1 MRFALL
7 GDIHANLPA
16 LQAVV
21 AHAQAQD
28 VMGYWNIGD
37 FVGYGPFPNEVID
50 LLRGINARSI
60 IGNYDQKV
68 LKFPQKAKKWRKKKH
83 PLKYLA
89 FKWAY
94 KALSK
99 DNREYL
105 ASLPTDLALTAVGR
119 SILLTHTSPLSIE
132 EHLTPDTPQ
141 ERFEELARGVS
152 ADMVVFGHS
161 HRPFVRLIDGVWFV
175 NTGSVGRPDDG
186 DPRSCYAVLEITGR
200 DIIVQHYR
208 LIYDVYR
215 TVDAI
220 RAAHLPEPFA
230 QMMIQG
236 YNLDDLLERIALEE
250 S

>member
-16 LQAVV
+16 LQTVV
-21 AHAQAQD
+21 AHAQEQD
-28 VMGYWNIGD
+28 VAGYWNIGD

-50 LLRGINARSI
+50 LLRDVNAQSI

-94 KALSK
+94 EALSK

-105 ASLPTDLALTAVGR
+105 ASLPNDLELTAARR
-119 SILLTHTSPLSIE
+119 SILLTHASPQSNE
-132 EHLTPDTPQ
+132 EHLIPETPQ
-141 ERFEELARGVS
+141 ERFQELAHGVS
-152 ADMVVFGHS
+152 ADLVVFGHS
-161 HRPFVRLIDGVWFV
+161 HRPFVRRVDGVWFI

-186 DPRSCYAVLEITGR
+186 DPRSCYAILEFSKR
-200 DIIVQHYR
+200 DIHVQHYR
-208 LIYDVYR
+208 LTYDVDR
-215 TVDAI
+215 TVEAI
-220 RAAHLPEPFA
+220 RAAQLPEPFA
-230 QMMIQG
+230 QMMVQG
-236 YNLDDLLERIALEE
+236 YNLDEVLERFPQQ
-250 S
+250 

>member
-83 PLKYLA
+83 TLKYLA

-105 ASLPTDLALTAVGR
+105 ASLPTELEFTVAGR
-119 SILLTHTSPLSIE
+119 LILLTHASPQSIE
-132 EHLTPDTPQ
+132 EHLTPETPQ
-141 ERFEELARGVS
+141 ERFHELARGVS
-152 ADMVVFGHS
+152 ADLVVFGHS

-186 DPRSCYAVLEITGR
+186 DPRGCYAVLEITDR

-208 LIYDVYR
+208 LVYDLDR
-215 TVDAI
+215 TVNAI
-220 RAAHLPEPFA
+220 RAAQLPEPFA
-230 QMMIQG
+230 QMVIKG
-236 YNLDDLLERIALEE
+236 YNLDDVLERIG
-250 S
+250 